1 MTLNGPTGRKRKAEE
16 SGHDE
21 ENLPEETTRE
31 ESATNED
38 AVLSKLPRSFLDF
51 LAQNSLSPSIY
62 VLPSA
67 LPRYIR
73 LAPNTTPEEV
83 SSALQS
89 PLTPVTYL
97 PSFYSLPSGTRIGS
111 SLLHKRGAIHGIDLA
126 SGVAVHALGIKGGEH
141 VLDLCCAPGGK
152 MAYVCDL
159 LQQCEANH
167 HGGGSVTGVDI
178 NERRMKVCISTV
190 SKTGGQRWRCF
201 VKDGTTFDVY
211 APSRIG
217 KECRYTP
224 SLQPT
229 QTNSPSL
236 TVEDTVLSRKLKPLH
251 ATRLLRAD
259 SQHKHPSLLYDRVL
273 VDAECTH
280 DGSIA
285 HVLLYNRNN
294 WDARPRSPAESQQ
307 SPRETNQFLDPTR
320 LRELIPLQRSL
331 LQNGYR
337 LLKPGGILVYSTCSF
352 ARAQNEEVVAWLLRT
367 ESTAA
372 VEEIPDVGSM
382 PVAPTLAHEFE
393 DVDLSHVVRFSPKES
408 RTSGLFIARIRKRA
422 SQQSEHQ

>member
-1 MTLNGPTGRKRKAEE
+1 MTPNGRAGRKRKAEE
-16 SGHDE
+16 SDHDE
-21 ENLPEETTRE
+21 EDSPEE
-31 ESATNED
+31 ATKKETATDED
-38 AVLSKLPRSFLDF
+38 AVLSKLPQSFLDF

-62 VLPSA
+62 VLPST

-83 SSALQS
+83 SSALQT
-89 PLTPVTYL
+89 PLTPVAYL

-111 SLLHKRGAIHGIDLA
+111 SPLHKRGEIHGIDLA

-141 VLDLCCAPGGK
+141 VLDLCCAPGAK

-159 LQQCEANH
+159 LQQREANH

-178 NERRMKVCISTV
+178 NERRMKVCINTV
-190 SKTGGQRWRCF
+190 SKVGGQRWRCI
-201 VKDGTTFDVY
+201 VQDGTIFDVY

-217 KECRYTP
+217 KECRYEP

-229 QTNSPSL
+229 QPNSPSV
-236 TVEDTVLSRKLKPLH
+236 TAEDAVMSKKLKPLH

-259 SQHKHPSLLYDRVL
+259 PQHKDPSLLYDRVL

-285 HVLLYNRNN
+285 H
-294 WDARPRSPAESQQ
+294 
-307 SPRETNQFLDPTR
+307 FLDPTR
-320 LRELIPLQRSL
+320 LLELIPLQRSL

-367 ESTAA
+367 ECTAT
-372 VEEIPDVGSM
+372 VEEIPDVGRM
-382 PVAPTLAHEFE
+382 PVAPTLAHEFK

-422 SQQSEHQ
+422 SQQSEHL